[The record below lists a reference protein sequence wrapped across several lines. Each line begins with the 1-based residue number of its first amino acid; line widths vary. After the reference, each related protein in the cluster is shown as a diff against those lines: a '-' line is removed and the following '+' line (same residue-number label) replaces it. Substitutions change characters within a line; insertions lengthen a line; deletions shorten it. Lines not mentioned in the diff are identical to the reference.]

1 MTSSSVNAI
10 VYYNAAIITTK
21 HDSTFVRSSPKI
33 IELDNKMSLDA
44 LKKAIGNKISLPNG
58 KVVNDIH
65 FLLPVSFVGDC
76 GQCRACMLND
86 GEDIMTMFSM
96 FKQIS
101 KLTCLELYITTA
113 YTPTQTCAHP
123 PPISARSLN
132 LGGLDEY
139 LDDTLNLES
148 IVIFLT
154 LNSPRL
160 ASSSPGLRENFSSKQ
175 ATRLGELIPSALNKQ
190 LAWASFP
197 CTKWL
202 FSINSHAW
210 EEEKIQQPE
219 S

>member
-148 IVIFLT
+148 
-154 LNSPRL
+154 NSQAFDATEDQPHLYSTVLEEDVL
-160 ASSSPGLRENFSSKQ
+160 A
-175 ATRLGELIPSALNKQ
+175 
-190 LAWASFP
+190 
-197 CTKWL
+197 
-202 FSINSHAW
+202 
-210 EEEKIQQPE
+210 EKDYVCSLQGCLSDIE
-219 S
+219 GFH